1 MRKEQPVEQESNP
14 VLQYLDLALRK
25 KWLILIPFL
34 LSAVVSLY
42 LCATLPPVYR
52 SETTILVEPQQVPE
66 NFVQSTVTGSIQ
78 DRLNTISQQIMSRTR
93 LETVIREFGLYP
105 ELQKQRLMEEVVST
119 MRGNVEI
126 KVEERPNQGGRE
138 SSAAAFRLAFYGKE
152 PEVVQKVTNRL
163 AMMYIEENLKVRET
177 QARGTKEFLE
187 KQLQEIE
194 QNLKAREE
202 EIRQFKQANMGEL
215 PEQLEANLR
224 AMDQLQSQKTS
235 VMVSY
240 RDAEDRQLTL
250 ERELSQTPQYLAG
263 SGPDQN
269 ALYQQLDR
277 KRQELTALTT
287 RYTELYPDV
296 LRAKKEIQELEQ
308 RIAGISNSGGDI
320 PQESAAILNPA
331 YTRIK
336 NQVEAN
342 RLSLNSLQEELQ
354 NIDWKMKRLQ
364 QRVENVPK
372 REQELVSL
380 SRDYETIKQS
390 YDAMSARKINAEISE
405 NLETRQ
411 KSEQF
416 RVLDPANYPQKPVR
430 PNRLRLLG
438 MGLALG
444 LGLGGGLAFATEYM
458 DRSFKR
464 VEDLKASFS
473 FPVLGIIPAL
483 TTREEV
489 LKGKIRKVAMT
500 SFSLGFAATL
510 VLGVHLFIMKI
521 NVLAS
526 RIAGLFL

>member
-1 MRKEQPVEQESNP
+1 VRKEQPVEPESNP
-14 VLQYLDLALRK
+14 VLQYLDLALHK
-25 KWLILIPFL
+25 KWMIIIPFL
-34 LSAVVSLY
+34 LSAVVSIY
-42 LCATLPPVYR
+42 LCATLPPIYR

-66 NFVQSTVTGSIQ
+66 NYVASTVTGSVQ
-78 DRLNTISQQIMSRTR
+78 DRLNTISQQILSRTR
-93 LETVIREFGLYP
+93 LEKVILEFSLYP
-105 ELQKQRLMEEVVST
+105 ELLSQVPMEAVVNT
-119 MRGNVEI
+119 MRRNVEI
-126 KVEERPNQGGRE
+126 KVEERPDSRGQAA
-138 SSAAAFRLAFYGKE
+138 AAAFRLAYFGKD
-152 PEVVQKVTNRL
+152 PEVVQKVTDRL
-163 AMMYIEENLKVRET
+163 AMMYIEENLRVRENL
-177 QARGTKEFLE
+177 ARGTKEFLE

-194 QNLKAREE
+194 QTLKGREE
-202 EIRQFKQANMGEL
+202 EIRQFKQTNMGEL

-263 SGPDQN
+263 SGPDQS
-269 ALYQQLDR
+269 ALYQQLER

-296 LRAKKEIQELEQ
+296 LRVKKEIQELEQ
-308 RIAGISNSGGDI
+308 RIAAINKSGGDI
-320 PQESAAILNPA
+320 PQENAAILNPA

-342 RLSLNSLQEELQ
+342 RLSLNSIQEELQ
-354 NIDWKMKRLQ
+354 DIGWKMKRLQ

-390 YDAMSARKINAEISE
+390 YDAMSARKINAEIAE

-416 RVLDPANYPQKPVR
+416 RVLDPANYPQKPVK
-430 PNRLRLLG
+430 PDRLRILG

-464 VEDLKASFS
+464 VEDIKASFS

-483 TTREEV
+483 TTREDV
-489 LKGKIRKVAMT
+489 RKGKIRKVAMT